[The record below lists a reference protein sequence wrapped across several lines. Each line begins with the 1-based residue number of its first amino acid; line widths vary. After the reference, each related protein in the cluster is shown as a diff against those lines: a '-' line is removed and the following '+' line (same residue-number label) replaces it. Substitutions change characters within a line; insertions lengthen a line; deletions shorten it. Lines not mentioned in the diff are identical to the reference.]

1 MSRRLDSKRI
11 VFLTSSKEFFMRIDR
26 RMVLALAAGLL
37 SLAGF
42 AQAQEWSPSRPV
54 RIIVP
59 IVGSTN
65 DVLARIVAPKLQ
77 EALGQPV
84 VVENKPGAG
93 GNIGA
98 DFVAKAPPDGHTLLI
113 GYNGPIAINVTLFDK
128 MPYDPVKDLA
138 PITLAVKAPQYLVV
152 NSASGITSLKDLVA
166 KAKAQPAR
174 FSYASVAVGSASHL
188 TMEMLKSAAQ
198 IHLTHIPYRG
208 AGPAVTD
215 LLAGNVQAAF
225 FVPGNVQQFVKE
237 GRLKLLASSGI
248 KRFASTPDVPTVAES
263 GYKDFEATSWIGF
276 LAAAGTPRPIIDR
289 YNRELVKILNSPD
302 VSERLREMEFE
313 VIAGSP
319 EQFGSWIRAEIPRWG
334 AVIKATGAKAE

>member
-1 MSRRLDSKRI
+1 
-11 VFLTSSKEFFMRIDR
+11 MRIDR
-26 RMVLALAAGLL
+26 RIVLALGAGLL
-37 SLAGF
+37 ALPGVAP
-42 AQAQEWSPSRPV
+42 AQDWSPTHPV

-77 EALGQPV
+77 EVLGQPV
-84 VVENKPGAG
+84 IVENKPGAG

-98 DFVAKAPPDGHTLLI
+98 DFVAKSPPDGHTLLI
-113 GYNGPIAINVTLFDK
+113 GYNGPIAINVSLFDK

-152 NSASGITSLKDLVA
+152 NANSGITSLKDFIA
-166 KAKAQPAR
+166 KAKADPSR

-188 TMEMLKSAAQ
+188 TMEMLKSAAK
-198 IHLTHIPYRG
+198 IHVTHVPYRG

-215 LLAGNVQAAF
+215 LVAGNVQAAF

-248 KRFASTPDVPTVAES
+248 KRFASTPDVPTIAES

-276 LAAAGTPRPIIDR
+276 LTTAGTPRHIIDR
-289 YNRELVKILNSPD
+289 YNRELVRILNSPEISD
-302 VSERLREMEFE
+302 KLHDMEFE
-313 VIAGSP
+313 VIASSP
-319 EQFGSWIRAEIPRWG
+319 EQFASWIRSEIPRWG
-334 AVIKATGAKAE
+334 EVIKTTGAKAE